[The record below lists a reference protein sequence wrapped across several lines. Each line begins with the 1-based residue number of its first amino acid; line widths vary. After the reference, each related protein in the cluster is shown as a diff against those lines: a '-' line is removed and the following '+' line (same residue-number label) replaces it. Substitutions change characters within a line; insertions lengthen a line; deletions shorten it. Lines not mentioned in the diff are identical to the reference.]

1 MDIVHL
7 YIPSFAGGG
16 AERIFVRLAN
26 HFAGSGLRTRFIVNR
41 RQGPLQDLLSDK
53 VELVELSAKRSRNAL
68 GRLTRFMRREQPS
81 LVVVGLTFNN
91 LTALLARLLSRSRAK
106 LVICERNQLSF
117 VLAQSNPLRRLLV
130 RGLIRTL
137 YPRAHAV
144 TAVSGGVAKDVARIA
159 GIPLDQITVIPN
171 PPPDEHDI
179 AAARAA
185 APPHPWFTEPG
196 PVLVAVGRLVRQK
209 RYDVLIEA
217 LAQVRQTLPARLVVL
232 GDGPECEALSALARK
247 HGVADAVRFEG
258 FVMNRLDY
266 LVRADLYVLS
276 SEYEGFPNAL
286 IEAIACRVPVVS
298 SDCAGEGPRE
308 ILSPSLEH
316 VLVPANDAGALA
328 DAMLAELRRPPS
340 PEALEAIARRY
351 SLQSAADHYLRLAT
365 SERG

>member
-41 RQGPLQDLLSDK
+41 RHGPLQDLLSDK
-53 VELVELSAKRSRNAL
+53 VELVELSARRSRNAL
-68 GRLTRFMRREQPS
+68 GRLTQFLRREKPG

-91 LTALLARLLSRSRAK
+91 LTALLACLLSRSSAK

-117 VLAQSNPLRRLLV
+117 VLAQSNPLRRLAV
-130 RGLIRTL
+130 HGLIRLL

-159 GIPLDQITVIPN
+159 GIPLSEITVIPN
-171 PPPDEHDI
+171 PPPDEQDI
-179 AAARAA
+179 ASARAA
-185 APPHPWFTEPG
+185 APPHPWFAEQG
-196 PVLVAVGRLVRQK
+196 PVIVAIGRLVRQK
-209 RYDVLIEA
+209 RYDILIEA
-217 LAQVRQTLPARLVVL
+217 LAQVRQTKPARLIIL
-232 GDGPECEALSALARK
+232 GEGPEQAALTALAQTR
-247 HGVADAVRFEG
+247 GVADTVHFTG
-258 FVMNRLDY
+258 FAMNRLDY

-286 IEAIACRVPVVS
+286 IEAIACLVPVVS
-298 SDCAGEGPRE
+298 TDCAGEGPRE
-308 ILSPSLEH
+308 ILGPSLEH
-316 VLVPANDAGALA
+316 ALVPVNDPAALA
-328 DAMLAELRRPPS
+328 ERMVAELQAPVAA
-340 PEALEAIARRY
+340 EALEAIARRY

-365 SERG
+365 

>member
-41 RQGPLQDLLSDK
+41 RQGPLQDLLSDE
-53 VELVELSAKRSRNAL
+53 VELVELSASRSRNAL
-68 GRLTRFMRREQPS
+68 GRLTRFMRRERPD

-91 LTALLARLLSRSRAK
+91 LTALLACLLSRSRAR

-117 VLAQSNPLRRLLV
+117 VLARSNPLRRLLV
-130 RGLIRTL
+130 RSLIRAL

-159 GIPLDQITVIPN
+159 GIPLDDIAVIPN
-171 PPPDEHDI
+171 PPPDEQDI
-179 AAARAA
+179 AAARSA
-185 APPHPWFTEPG
+185 APPHRWFTEPS
-196 PVLVAVGRLVRQK
+196 PVLVAIGRLVPQK

-217 LAQVRQTLPARLVVL
+217 LASVRQTLPARLIVL
-232 GDGPECEALSALARK
+232 GDGPERGALMALADRL
-247 HGVADAVRFEG
+247 GVADAVHFEG

-286 IEAIACRVPVVS
+286 IEAIACGVPVVS

-308 ILSPSLEH
+308 ILSPSLAH
-316 VLVPANDAGALA
+316 RLVPVNDSAALTEA
-328 DAMLAELRRPPS
+328 ILAELREPAS
-340 PEALEAIARRY
+340 NETLEAIARRY
-351 SLQSAADHYLRLAT
+351 SLQSAADHYLRLAAVDKD
-365 SERG
+365 